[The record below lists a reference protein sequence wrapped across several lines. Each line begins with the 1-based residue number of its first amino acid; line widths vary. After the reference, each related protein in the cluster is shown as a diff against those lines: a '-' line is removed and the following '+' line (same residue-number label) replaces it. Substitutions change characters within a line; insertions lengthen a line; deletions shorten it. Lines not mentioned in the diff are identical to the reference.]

1 MQKWVLA
8 SNNAGK
14 LQELQ
19 QLFNQKQLPVSLV
32 PQAQPVLGGKPG
44 IYSARYASQSDRK
57 RLGIGQNIDQ
67 DTANITKLL
76 SDLLP
81 YRLNQSDQPSEQS
94 SSDQEQPIDAMFV
107 CVLVMV
113 RHADDPLPLI
123 AQGFWHGQ
131 ITDKPMGDQG
141 FGYDPIFWLPQQGM
155 SAAQLDQASKNR
167 LSHRGQACHNLLQQI
182 CTFIDL

>member
-1 MQKWVLA
+1 MKKWTLANNWVLA
-8 SNNAGK
+8 SNNTGK

-32 PQAQPVLGGKPG
+32 PQAQLGVTEAIEDGLSYIENALIKARHASDVSGLPAIADDSGLSVSVLGGKPG
-44 IYSARYASQSDRK
+44 IYSARYANQSDDK
-57 RLGIGQNIDQ
+57 LGIQNVSQ

-94 SSDQEQPIDAMFV
+94 SSDQDQPIDAMFV

-113 RHADDPLPLI
+113 RHADLAMTPY
-123 AQGFWHGQ
+123 
-131 ITDKPMGDQG
+131 
-141 FGYDPIFWLPQQGM
+141 FGYH
-155 SAAQLDQASKNR
+155 SK
-167 LSHRGQACHNLLQQI
+167 ACQRHN
-182 CTFIDL
+182 